1 MSHGHP
7 TLADLRAT
15 VQKQRHRE
23 IGNWL
28 AR

>member
-1 MSHGHP
+1 MSHGRP